1 VVVPTVIHELVR
13 KPWLVWIASAGGVGS
28 REGGCWWVQ
37 AGANVDAPA
46 PAYLL
51 IFLVLPVS
59 CDPSPAHQVD
69 TTLTI
74 PCTASRSSVR
84 VAEGAQSPTL

>member
-1 VVVPTVIHELVR
+1 MVVPTVLHELVR
-13 KPWLVWIASAGGVGS
+13 KPWLVWIASAGGVRS

-51 IFLVLPVS
+51 IFLVLSVS
-59 CDPSPAHQVD
+59 CDPSPARQVD
-69 TTLTI
+69 T
-74 PCTASRSSVR
+74 SVAAR
-84 VAEGAQSPTL
+84 CGCERD